1 MLLSTLLAVALHAD
15 PFAVLEVP
23 DAGWTYVERGPD
35 AGTATHLWRTTAV
48 TRVGPYTSVWLQG
61 DDVLP
66 TVRLFVG
73 PRGLSAVVDPMARA
87 LDTAAAIGKA
97 WSRADWGLFLP
108 AKLAPGTK
116 VSYQFADP
124 QLAGTMRGTLK
135 ARADGGVDV
144 TYGGSVCF
152 LGENCEAHTVE
163 LAFQPGVGF
172 THLCLDGAP
181 ACFELSSR

>member
-1 MLLSTLLAVALHAD
+1 VLAPTLLALALTAD

-35 AGTATHLWRTTAV
+35 AGTATHTWTTREV
-48 TRVGPYTSVWLQG
+48 THLGPYTSVTLQG

-66 TVRLFVG
+66 TVRVFVG
-73 PRGLSAVVDPMARA
+73 PRGLSAVVDPTGSEPQ
-87 LDTAAAIGKA
+87 TAAAIGRY
-97 WSRADWGLFLP
+97 WSRPQWGLFLP
-108 AKLAPGTK
+108 ATLAAGVK

-124 QLAGTMRGTLK
+124 QLTGTLKGTLK
-135 ARADGGVDV
+135 ARAEGGVEV
-144 TYGGSVCF
+144 ISAGRVCF
-152 LGENCEAHTVE
+152 MGENCEQHTVE

-181 ACFELSSR
+181 ACFELSQ